1 MTKGKKTGPVGLVGG
16 AGLECVPD
24 SRLLALDGEINRLV
38 LQVEVLEARRRR
50 AEEASERNRIA
61 RQIRTQQKK
70 IAKLY
75 STISRTEPESL
86 MGAAALLR
94 RVPAMLNGGSEGDGG
109 PVSIAS
115 RLVDSALVVVEKN
128 VE

>member
-1 MTKGKKTGPVGLVGG
+1 MAKGRKSGPIGVVDG
-16 AGLECVPD
+16 AGLESVAD
-24 SRLLALDGEINRLV
+24 SRLLAIDGEINRLV
-38 LQVEVLEARRRR
+38 LEIELLEARRRR
-50 AEEASERNRIA
+50 AEEANERNRIA

-94 RVPAMLNGGSEGDGG
+94 RVPAMLNGGPEDDGG